1 MVYDDDSSK
10 MVSSDSTAVK
20 LNDGILFKFTLS
32 TCIGKGVFCLHFKHK
47 CFLNLKQVIH
57 KSIKKKCTGHDI

>member
-10 MVSSDSTAVK
+10 MVSSDSAVVK

-32 TCIGKGVFCLHFKHK
+32 TCIGKGVFCLHFK
-47 CFLNLKQVIH
+47 QVFP
-57 KSIKKKCTGHDI
+57 KFKTSNTQKYKKCTGHDI